1 MATRDDLDGDVDAL
15 IKADPCNLD
24 GNDDTPT
31 KHSKICRDFQKGN
44 CRRKFCRYPHVM
56 APEMVVFCHDYQNQ
70 SCNRINCKFLH
81 YTLQEE
87 EYYRRFGE
95 FPAVCDDDSGP
106 HPHFGGGQ
114 RRARMF
120 RPPPL
125 HEGPPKRPADD
136 IQSHGSCRFKR
147 FRDDDTPDVYAALRR
162 IEEDAAMMRR
172 RVEAN
177 EMKIAELRASNEFLL
192 AQMRLTSQCSR
203 VVNSVTNTTSTQPP
217 AQAAQVLSAVSM
229 APVQVQ
235 ATPIVS
241 MAAPQTQIIAS
252 SGPPIIAANTSQGQQ
267 LAIAAA
273 QQTLSTSAPPL
284 GPPHAPQILSTS
296 QITLAP
302 ALPAPSMGLT
312 INTSQAL
319 AMSNATQPI
328 ISYPVMT
335 HSILPH

>member
-1 MATRDDLDGDVDAL
+1 MSTRDDIEGDLDAPGNG
-15 IKADPCNLD
+15 ID
-24 GNDDTPT
+24 GNIVESTDDGQL
-31 KHSKICRDFQKGN
+31 KHNKICRDFIKGG
-44 CRRKFCRYPHVM
+44 CRRKFCRYPHVLS
-56 APEMVVFCHDYQNQ
+56 PELVVFCHDYQNQ
-70 SCNRINCKFLH
+70 SCNRVSCKFLH
-81 YTLQEE
+81 YSIQEE

-95 FPAVCDDDSGP
+95 FPVTTCDDDSPPIHCIYAGS
-106 HPHFGGGQ
+106 
-114 RRARMF
+114 RRGRMF
-120 RPPPL
+120 RPLPI
-125 HEGPPKRPADD
+125 HEGTAKRPPDD
-136 IQSHGSCRFKR
+136 LPPHRFKR
-147 FRDDDTPDVYAALRR
+147 FRDDDTPDVFAALRR
-162 IEEDAAMMRR
+162 FEEDAAMMRR
-172 RVEAN
+172 RIEAN

-192 AQMRLTSQCSR
+192 AQMRLTTQCSR
-203 VVNSVTNTTSTQPP
+203 VVNPVTNTTSTQPP
-217 AQAAQVLSAVSM
+217 GQTAQVLSGVSM

-284 GPPHAPQILSTS
+284 GPPHAPQLLSTS

>member
-1 MATRDDLDGDVDAL
+1 
-15 IKADPCNLD
+15 
-24 GNDDTPT
+24 
-31 KHSKICRDFQKGN
+31 
-44 CRRKFCRYPHVM
+44 
-56 APEMVVFCHDYQNQ
+56 MVVFCHDYQNS
-70 SCNRINCKFLH
+70 SCNRLNCKFLH
-81 YTLQEE
+81 YSIHEE
-87 EYYRRFGE
+87 EFYRRFGE
-95 FPAVCDDDSGP
+95 LPGDDE
-106 HPHFGGGQ
+106 
-114 RRARMF
+114 
-120 RPPPL
+120 PPL
-125 HEGPPKRPADD
+125 CLFHRHRYKRTSDDGPT
-136 IQSHGSCRFKR
+136 RFKR
-147 FRDDDTPDVYAALRR
+147 FREDEVDVFAVLRR

-192 AQMRLTSQCSR
+192 AQMRLTTSR
-203 VVNSVTNTTSTQPP
+203 VVNPVTSTAP
-217 AQAAQVLSAVSM
+217 AQAPATAQVLSGVSM

-273 QQTLSTSAPPL
+273 AQTLSTSAPPL
-284 GPPHAPQILSTS
+284 PHAPQLLSTS

>member
-1 MATRDDLDGDVDAL
+1 MANRDDLDGDPDL
-15 IKADPCNLD
+15 HQPHDNLD
-24 GNDDTPT
+24 ANDDTPA
-31 KHSKICRDFQKGN
+31 KHSKICRDFIKGN

-56 APEMVVFCHDYQNQ
+56 APDMVVFCHDYQNL

-81 YTLQEE
+81 YSLQEE
-87 EYYRRFGE
+87 EYYRHYGE
-95 FPAVCDDDSGP
+95 FPADDEGSA
-106 HPHFGGGQ
+106 HQHFGCQ
-114 RRARMF
+114 RRGRTF
-120 RPPPL
+120 RPQPPI
-125 HEGPPKRPADD
+125 HEIQLKRPNED
-136 IQSHGSCRFKR
+136 IQPHGVCHYKR
-147 FRDDDTPDVYAALRR
+147 FREDDPPDVYGALRR
-162 IEEDAAMMRR
+162 IEDDAAMMRR
-172 RVEAN
+172 RIEAN

-203 VVNSVTNTTSTQPP
+203 PVTNTTSTQQS
-217 AQAAQVLSAVSM
+217 AQTAVLSAVSM

-241 MAAPQTQIIAS
+241 MAAGQTQIIAS

-267 LAIAAA
+267 LALAAA

-302 ALPAPSMGLT
+302 ALPPPSMGLT